1 MFRYLLPVA
10 GIALV
15 VVVVGFVIA
24 AVQKARYNAG
34 AEESINNLRQLA
46 FFAAHHENPAEKP
59 RFKVDVTKLPGAVPA
74 ATVVL
79 EGVPPEERL
88 SWLVAVLPS
97 LDQRRNPAE
106 SLVAQ
111 IQTDKPWSAPENQSA
126 AQKLLPVVLCP
137 GFTPSAGP
145 APTCYVGVAGL
156 GTDAASLTLVMGA
169 PTPPRAGAFRYDG
182 PTPFERITDGLS
194 QTLLIGETAHEPGP
208 WLRGGPST
216 ARGFDDAPG
225 ALPLTGPGG
234 QFGGFFPLA
243 TNFALC
249 DGSVRTF
256 TPRTTPDVLL
266 QLATIAGGGVSV
278 TE

>member
-1 MFRYLLPVA
+1 MFRYVIPAAVL
-10 GIALV
+10 ALAV
-15 VVVVGFVIA
+15 LVVGFIIA

-34 AEESINNLRQLA
+34 VEDSINNLRQLA
-46 FFAAHHENPAEKP
+46 FFAAHHDDPAAKP

-79 EGVPPEERL
+79 EGVPPDERL

-97 LDQRRNPAE
+97 LDQRRNPVEA
-106 SLVAQ
+106 LLAQ
-111 IQTDKPWSAPENQSA
+111 VQTDKPWPAPANQAA
-126 AQKLLPVVLCP
+126 AQTLLPVVLCP
-137 GFTPSAGP
+137 GFSPAAGP
-145 APTCYVGVAGL
+145 APTCYVGVAGV
-156 GTDAASLTLVMGA
+156 GTDAAALPLAVGV
-169 PTPPRAGAFRYDG
+169 PTPPRAGAFQYDA

-194 QTLLIGETAHEPGP
+194 QTLLVGETANEPGP

-216 ARGFDDAPG
+216 VRGFDDAPG
-225 ALPLTGPGG
+225 APPLTGPGG
-234 QFGGFFPLA
+234 QFGGFFPNA

-256 TPRTTPDVLL
+256 TPRTSPDVLL
-266 QLATIAGGGVSV
+266 QMATIAGGGVSV

>member
-1 MFRYLLPVA
+1 MFRYLIPAAVL
-10 GIALV
+10 ALA
-15 VVVVGFVIA
+15 VVVVGFIVA

-34 AEESINNLRQLA
+34 VEESINNLRQLA

-59 RFKVDVTKLPGAVPA
+59 RFKVDLAKLPGAVPA

-79 EGVPPEERL
+79 EGVPPDERL
-88 SWLVAVLPS
+88 SWLVAVLPT

-106 SLVAQ
+106 SLLAQ
-111 IQTDKPWSAPENQSA
+111 IQTDKPWPAPANQTA
-126 AQKLLPVVLCP
+126 AQTMLPVVLCP
-137 GFTPSAGP
+137 GFTPAAGP

-156 GTDAASLTLVMGA
+156 GADAATLALA
-169 PTPPRAGAFRYDG
+169 PDAPPPPRAGAFRYDT

-194 QTLLIGETAHEPGP
+194 QTLLLGETAHEPGP

-216 ARGFDDAPG
+216 TRGFEDAPR

-234 QFGGFFPLA
+234 QFGGFFPNA

-256 TPRTTPDVLL
+256 TPRTSPDVLL
-266 QLATIAGGGVSV
+266 QMATVAGGSASV